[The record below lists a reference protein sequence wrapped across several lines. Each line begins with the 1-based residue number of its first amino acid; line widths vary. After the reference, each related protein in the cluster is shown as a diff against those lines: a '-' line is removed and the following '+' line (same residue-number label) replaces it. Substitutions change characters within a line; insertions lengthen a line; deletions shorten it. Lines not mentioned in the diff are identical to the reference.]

1 MCDYLQAAFVI
12 VIKEA
17 GDSTLIKATQLEG
30 GREGRGGI
38 VGGVGMKD

>member
-1 MCDYLQAAFVI
+1 MCVCDYLQAAFVI

-30 GREGRGGI
+30 GREERGELL
-38 VGGVGMKD
+38 VVLA